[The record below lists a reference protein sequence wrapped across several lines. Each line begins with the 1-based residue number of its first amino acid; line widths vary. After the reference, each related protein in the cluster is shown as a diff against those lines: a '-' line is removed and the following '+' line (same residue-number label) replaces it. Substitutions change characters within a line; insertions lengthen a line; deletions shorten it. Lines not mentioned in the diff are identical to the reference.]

1 LQTKNYRVI
10 FATAKNTL
18 NMFLFLTVWINFCS
32 VFAHPL
38 YVSMTNM
45 DVDAQNK
52 SIILSIRIFTED
64 LETVL
69 HNKYN
74 VDGWIG
80 TQNEHRDG
88 RRLLKEYVNER
99 FSISVNN
106 GIKLNLVTDSMV
118 IIEDTMWFYMKST
131 ANQTINRVE
140 IDNRLLTDF
149 FSKQNNL
156 VIISTGRNVKPFK
169 LDRKNHKIDLSL

>member
-1 LQTKNYRVI
+1 MV
-10 FATAKNTL
+10 
-18 NMFLFLTVWINFCS
+18 LFFTVWLNFCS
-32 VFAHPL
+32 ILMHPM

-45 DVDAQNK
+45 DIDAQRGD
-52 SIILSIRIFTED
+52 IVLSIRIFTDD

-80 TQNEHRDG
+80 TSNEHREC

-99 FSISVNN
+99 FSVTVNN
-106 GIKLNLVTDSMV
+106 GEKLGLVTDSLA
-118 IIEDTMWFYMKST
+118 IIEDMVWFYFKGT
-131 ANQTINRVE
+131 AQKTIHQVE

-149 FSKQNNL
+149 FSNQSNL
-156 VIISTGRNVKPFK
+156 VIISA
-169 LDRKNHKIDLSL
+169 DRKEKKWDKLNRKKYKIELSL